1 MARTRLLL
9 IGGAAAAAAVV
20 VVLVVVLAGGGS
32 KSGSPTT
39 TGAGTAPTPAQQEAS
54 FKGVPQHGA
63 TLGDP
68 GASATLLVFEDPQC
82 PFCREWSL
90 GTLPSV
96 IRNYVQAGK
105 VKLVWYGIEII
116 GSDSLPG
123 LRAIY
128 AAALQDKL
136 WNMTEALYQRQGAE
150 QSGWITDS
158 VIRDA
163 ARAAGAN
170 VDRLVADMKTAR
182 VTNAIRQS
190 ALQQQ
195 SLGVAGTPAFYI
207 VRPPALPQQLQ
218 VTALDPATFSSFLSS
233 ALQ

>member
-9 IGGAAAAAAVV
+9 IGGAAAAAVVV

-32 KSGSPTT
+32 KPSSTT
-39 TGAGTAPTPAQQEAS
+39 TGVGTAPTPAQQEAA
-54 FKGVPQHGA
+54 FKGVPQQGA

-68 GASATLLVFEDPQC
+68 KAPATLLVFEDPQC

-90 GTLPSV
+90 GTLPAV
-96 IRNYVQAGK
+96 IQNYVAAGK

-116 GSDSLPG
+116 GSDSLVG

-128 AAALQDKL
+128 AAALQNKL
-136 WNMTEALYQRQGAE
+136 WNMNEALYQRQGAE

-170 VDRLVADMKTAR
+170 VDQLVAAMKTAR
-182 VTNAIRQS
+182 VTNAIRQA

-207 VRPPALPQQLQ
+207 VRPPSLPQQLQ
-218 VTALDPATFSSFLSS
+218 VTALDPATFSAYLSS